1 MTKLPD
7 PQEFEGDP
15 VLRESA
21 ARLAGQSSSAPGTA
35 RTPRTAVATLAA
47 NANRGLQARLETLE
61 RERSAGELVVKL
73 DPKDIAHSKFA
84 NRHMLSLQL
93 ADPEFASLVESFRK
107 DGQDQPIVVRPTPPG
122 SSHSKPYEVGFG
134 HRRLQAAL
142 ILDQETDG
150 GWRVD
155 ARIKNLTN
163 RELIALMDRENEDR
177 KPLSP
182 YERGAHFKT
191 WINEG
196 EFKNIH
202 EIAEYRHLSHI
213 TVLKYIQVAELPEFV
228 VEAFG
233 DPREIALNWIQELV
247 RVLKHHKTAVMAE
260 ASRLKSSDPP
270 LQASM
275 VYAALVRAG
284 ANPPAPE
291 SSPDEQII
299 RLSRNR
305 LGMKLVR
312 RKGSLRI
319 KFGGDLDEEYQKTV
333 ANLIK
338 KAATEYL
345 HEHPPSPTEP
355 ARQRRKREKS

>member
-1 MTKLPD
+1 MTNLPN
-7 PQEFEGDP
+7 PQEFESDP

-21 ARLAGQSSSAPGTA
+21 ARLTGQSSSAPGTA
-35 RTPRTAVATLAA
+35 RTPRTAAATLAA
-47 NANRGLQARLETLE
+47 SANRGLQSRLETLE

-73 DPKDIAHSKFA
+73 DPKNIAHSKFA
-84 NRHMLSLQL
+84 NRHALSLQL

-107 DGQDQPIVVRPTPPG
+107 EGQDQPIVVRPTPPG
-122 SSHSKPYEVGFG
+122 SSQSKPYEVGFG

-142 ILDQETDG
+142 VLDQETPG
-150 GWRVD
+150 GWGVD

-177 KPLSP
+177 KSLSP
-182 YERGAHFKT
+182 YERGWQFKT
-191 WINEG
+191 WLNEG
-196 EFKNIH
+196 EFK
-202 EIAEYRHLSHI
+202 EIRQIADYRHLSDV
-213 TVLKYIQVAELPEFV
+213 TVLKYIQVAELPEIV
-228 VEAFG
+228 IEAFG

-247 RVLKHHKTAVMAE
+247 RVLKHHKEAVMAE
-260 ASRLKSSDPP
+260 ASRLKGSDSPR
-270 LQASM
+270 QAPM

-284 ANPPAPE
+284 TSQTVSE

-305 LGMKLVR
+305 VGMKLVR

-319 KFGGDLDEEYQKTV
+319 KFGGDLDDEYQKTL

-338 KAATEYL
+338 KAAAEYL
-345 HEHPPSPTEP
+345 HEHPPSPAEP
-355 ARQRRKREKS
+355 ARRRLPKDKS